1 MASDSVEL
9 RITALE
15 RRVEQLETAAAR
27 GGGGPGTGRAAGNE
41 ALRLLTRMRQHAHA
55 TGPDAT
61 TSEASSGAEV
71 SDAAEVSGAITY
83 AGAAGF
89 GRREYQWAMEHRVH
103 DLAAADWGAAASTLE
118 SLGSPARLTLLAAL
132 LGAPRTRTQL
142 QEVLG
147 ESSTGHL
154 YHHLRVLQ
162 AAGLLAQPRRGEYE
176 LTAQAV
182 IPLLTIIAA
191 TVDLGIGDDLPP
203 AEEDQ

>member
-1 MASDSVEL
+1 VASDSTEL
-9 RITALE
+9 RIAALE

-27 GGGGPGTGRAAGNE
+27 GSGGSGTGRAAGSE
-41 ALRLLTRMRQHAHA
+41 ALGLLDRLREQRA
-55 TGPDAT
+55 
-61 TSEASSGAEV
+61 EASGEPTETGS
-71 SDAAEVSGAITY
+71 ITY

-89 GRREYQWAMEHRVH
+89 GRREYQWVMEHRVQ
-103 DLAAADWGAAASTLE
+103 DLAAADWAAAAGTLE
-118 SLGSPARLTLLAAL
+118 SLGSPARLALLAAL

-162 AAGLLAQPRRGEYE
+162 TAGLLAQPRRGEYE
-176 LTAQAV
+176 LTPRAV

-191 TVDLGIGDDLPP
+191 TSDLDTGGQPPP
-203 AEEDQ
+203 AQEER